1 MDIVEKRLAV
11 VTGASRGLGK
21 AIAISLA
28 AQGSPVALVSRN
40 RTELDQVAQ
49 EIEEGGGLA
58 QVFPADITSEA
69 EIRQIETDIRQ
80 KMGPVRIL
88 VNNAGIALRKNITDI
103 SLDEWNAVQQCNL
116 TSAFLMCRAFIPH
129 MKAAADRP
137 AWGRIINIASV
148 MAHVA
153 IPQRAAYAATKA
165 ALLGMTRATALEL
178 APEGITVNTISP
190 GWFETG
196 MTKPLQNNPEMNASI
211 MARVPMGRW
220 GRPEEI
226 GSLAAYLCTDLAGF
240 ITGTDIVMD
249 GGWCTT

>member
-1 MDIVEKRLAV
+1 MDIVEKRVAV

-21 AIAISLA
+21 AIAFALA
-28 AQGSPVALVSRN
+28 HQGSPVALVSRN
-40 RTELDQVAQ
+40 RAQLESVAQ
-49 EIEEGGGLA
+49 EIAQGGGVA
-58 QVFPADITSEA
+58 KAFPADVSSEPDILRIEK
-69 EIRQIETDIRQ
+69 EIRES
-80 KMGPVRIL
+80 MGIVRIL

-103 SLDEWNAVQQCNL
+103 TLSEWQSVQNANL
-116 TSAFLMCRAFIPH
+116 TSAFLMSKAFIPH
-129 MKAAADRP
+129 MKTEL
-137 AWGRIINIASV
+137 AWGRILNIASV

-153 IPQRAAYAATKA
+153 ISQRTAYASTKA
-165 ALLGMTRATALEL
+165 ALLGLTRATALEL

-190 GWFETG
+190 GWFETD
-196 MTKPLQNNPEMNASI
+196 MTRGLKNNEEMNASI

-249 GGWCTT
+249 GGWCTQ

>member
-1 MDIVEKRLAV
+1 MIFSGKRIAV

-21 AIAISLA
+21 AIAIALA
-28 AQGSPVALVSRN
+28 RQGSPVALVSRN
-40 RTELDQVAQ
+40 RAELELVAR
-49 EIEEGGGLA
+49 EISAGAGTA
-58 QVFPADITSEA
+58 HVFTADVTSEEDVRRIES
-69 EIRQIETDIRQ
+69 EIRL

-88 VNNAGIALRKNITDI
+88 VNNAGIALRKNIIDFT
-103 SLDEWNAVQQCNL
+103 LEEWHAVQDSNL

-129 MKAAADRP
+129 MKATDSAA
-137 AWGRIINIASV
+137 AWGRIINVASV

-153 IPQRAAYAATKA
+153 IPQRAAYAASKA
-165 ALLGMTRATALEL
+165 GLLGLTRATALEL

-190 GWFETG
+190 GWFETQ
-196 MTKPLQNNPEMNASI
+196 MTEAVQKNPETNARI
-211 MARVPMGRW
+211 MERVPMGRW

-249 GGWCTT
+249 GGWCAT